1 MSKYT
6 TSLGTW
12 LMPAK
17 SFEPIYDVQIKDL
30 TSIVKLRS
38 AIRSLNKQTK
48 AIELEIIALKKVN
61 KNLKLKIKEIDDE
74 RNY

>member
-1 MSKYT
+1 MPKYT

-17 SFEPIYDVQIKDL
+17 SFERIYDVQIKDL

-38 AIRSLNKQTK
+38 AIRSLNKQHK
-48 AIELEIIALKKVN
+48 AIELEVLALKKSI
-61 KNLKLKIKEIDDE
+61 KNLKLKIKEE
-74 RNY
+74 